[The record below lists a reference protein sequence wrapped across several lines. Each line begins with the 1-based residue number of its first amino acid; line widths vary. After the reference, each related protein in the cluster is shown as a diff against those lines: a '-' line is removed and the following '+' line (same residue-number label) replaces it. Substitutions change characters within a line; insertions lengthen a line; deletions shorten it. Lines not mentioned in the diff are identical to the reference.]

1 MNIHSFPKL
10 LPGLALLP
18 LLALGTGCA
27 RHSGASPAAT
37 AGVPLFETRLEINT
51 GTGAHADYHVADLN
65 GDNILDM
72 AVVSLTGE
80 LKILIGNG
88 TTYDDG
94 QLLQIDGAPIWMDG
108 ADFDGD
114 LDRDLVV
121 MRAGN
126 QTADVYL
133 NDGSGTFTA
142 FTSLVVGSDAL
153 AVVAA
158 DIDNDGDNDI
168 VATRQTAPEIVT
180 FLNGGTGLFAIG
192 PAPALPGGGVAFNL
206 AIGDVSRDSLPDL
219 VVTDTA
225 NSRVVVYV
233 MSVGQVQGTYEFD
246 IPGRPRAA
254 AIGDVTGD
262 GFNDIALS
270 AANTGQIVVVTGIDY
285 GSANGGVVP
294 VTRTAVQ
301 LTAPPTLC
309 TIGDVTGD
317 GLQDVIACQESNASI
332 VVIPQQPG
340 GVLNEF
346 EQLDATG
353 LPLRPFV
360 GDVDQNG
367 VNDLMALS
375 GLGDRV
381 NLWLGA
387 PDGRVL
393 GARSYDA
400 GITRASFLGAADV
413 DGDGDIEVAVGGYTD
428 TQISILER
436 NAKGALVPAL
446 MVDVGAAVLQIKTVD
461 LDRDGRLDV
470 LASVATG
477 VKVLRNDST
486 PGNYAFTVLPGLVV
500 AIPASNLP
508 FGVTSADFNNDDQL
522 DIAVCNYS
530 GGAVHIVD
538 GLGAPFAFGNER
550 TVAMGGQPTDLVAA
564 DFTGDG
570 VVDLAVSR
578 TDMADITVLSNDG
591 AGDFAQ
597 ALSVPVGQSPNYLIT
612 GDFNRDSVADLVVS
626 NGADGTVSILYGSA
640 AGFDGVS
647 FPAGQTPTALLADDL
662 SGDGITDVL
671 VTSLQSGDFR
681 VLVGD
686 GNGGFPLVSRFP
698 GTLGASDADLQDMDG
713 DGRRDLLIASLVTN
727 RVSLVRNIFQD
738 VALLATTPQQ

>member
-1 MNIHSFPKL
+1 
-10 LPGLALLP
+10 
-18 LLALGTGCA
+18 
-27 RHSGASPAAT
+27 
-37 AGVPLFETRLEINT
+37 
-51 GTGAHADYHVADLN
+51 
-65 GDNILDM
+65 
-72 AVVSLTGE
+72 
-80 LKILIGNG
+80 
-88 TTYDDG
+88 
-94 QLLQIDGAPIWMDG
+94 
-108 ADFDGD
+108 
-114 LDRDLVV
+114 
-121 MRAGN
+121 
-126 QTADVYL
+126 
-133 NDGSGTFTA
+133 
-142 FTSLVVGSDAL
+142 
-153 AVVAA
+153 
-158 DIDNDGDNDI
+158 
-168 VATRQTAPEIVT
+168 
-180 FLNGGTGLFAIG
+180 
-192 PAPALPGGGVAFNL
+192 
-206 AIGDVSRDSLPDL
+206 
-219 VVTDTA
+219 
-225 NSRVVVYV
+225 
-233 MSVGQVQGTYEFD
+233 
-246 IPGRPRAA
+246 
-254 AIGDVTGD
+254 
-262 GFNDIALS
+262 
-270 AANTGQIVVVTGIDY
+270 
-285 GSANGGVVP
+285 
-294 VTRTAVQ
+294 
-301 LTAPPTLC
+301 
-309 TIGDVTGD
+309 
-317 GLQDVIACQESNASI
+317 
-332 VVIPQQPG
+332 
-340 GVLNEF
+340 
-346 EQLDATG
+346 
-353 LPLRPFV
+353 
-360 GDVDQNG
+360 

-413 DGDGDIEVAVGGYTD
+413 DGDGDVEVAVGGYTD

-446 MVDVGAAVLQIKTVD
+446 MVDVGAAVLQIETVD

-550 TVAMGGQPTDLVAA
+550 TVALGGQPTDLVAA